1 MGINQ
6 QYQHLCKRW
15 LEKAKQYDEV
25 INASSF
31 SKERCEA
38 LIDKFFT
45 LYVVYNALYNEVHAI
60 LKREKTIPADKRC
73 TEEEKAVGNVILS
86 VTAEKL
92 LSKISED
99 PAACRSMTRIE
110 EIMKEGIN
118 SRRNRYGDL
127 RICYN
132 SNCIY
137 DEDEDRKLQSKFYQK
152 DKPAKYVK
160 GILKLI
166 YHIRC
171 NLFHGKKEINAIQEE
186 ILSPSV
192 ILLERIVNIVYD
204 KLTRE
209 F

>member
-6 QYQHLCKRW
+6 QYKQLCERW
-15 LEKAKQYDEV
+15 IKKAEQYNEV
-25 INASSF
+25 IQASSDC
-31 SKERCEA
+31 KEKCEA

-60 LKREKTIPADKRC
+60 LEREKKIPTNKRR
-73 TEEEKAVGNVILS
+73 TEKEKAVENVILF

-92 LSKISED
+92 FSKISED
-99 PAACRSMTRIE
+99 PAACRSMTKIE
-110 EIMKEGIN
+110 EIMEEGIN

-132 SNCIY
+132 SNGIY

-171 NLFHGKKEINAIQEE
+171 NLFHGKKEINAIQEA

-204 KLTRE
+204 ELTKE
-209 F
+209 I